1 MSFVDPIGDMIT
13 RIRNA
18 QSAKQ
23 NWVDMPSSN
32 SKKRI
37 CYILKEEHF
46 IRDYALVEKKIV
58 NTKQFFI
65 RIF

>member
-1 MSFVDPIGDMIT
+1 MTMSDPIADMFT

-32 SKKRI
+32 SKKR
-37 CYILKEEHF
+37 
-46 IRDYALVEKKIV
+46 
-58 NTKQFFI
+58 
-65 RIF
+65 